1 MNCELKENCEL
12 GENQARKSAEKPRS
26 SQLKLLAGA
35 VKRKVDPGSKEPVK
49 VQKVQQA
56 PGSGVQIKAP
66 NATSLGSSHSKGDG
80 GGGGLLGLGDYGSDS
95 GSDSE

>member
-12 GENQARKSAEKPRS
+12 GEIQARKSAEKPRS
-26 SQLKLLAGA
+26 SQLKLLEGA

-56 PGSGVQIKAP
+56 PGGGVQIKAL
-66 NATSLGSSHSKGDG
+66 NAKSLGSSHAKGDG
-80 GGGGLLGLGDYGSDS
+80 GRGGHPG
-95 GSDSE
+95 